1 MVRRALNRR
10 DFGKLSMAALG
21 GLVAGCGRGE
31 EEAAAPDEEVVVD
44 QVVVDQ
50 EAGFAAVGGDPH
62 LCRGLN
68 ACAGQGA
75 GGENACAGQG
85 TCATVEHHLCGGQNA
100 CKGQGGC
107 GANPAENECKGQG
120 HCAVPLMEG
129 AWEKLR
135 ARFEEQ
141 MKTQMKEFG
150 EAPAAA

>member
-10 DFGKLSMAALG
+10 DFGKLSVAALG
-21 GLVAGCGRGE
+21 GMVAGCGRGQDETAVSE
-31 EEAAAPDEEVVVD
+31 EEIVVEEEV
-44 QVVVDQ
+44 
-50 EAGFAAVGGDPH
+50 GFAAAGGDPH

-75 GGENACAGQG
+75 DGENACAGQG
-85 TCATVEHHLCGGQNA
+85 TCATVEHHLCGGQNV

-107 GANPAENECKGQG
+107 GANPAENDCKGQG

-141 MKTQMKEFG
+141 MKAQMKEFG
-150 EAPAAA
+150 PAPAAA